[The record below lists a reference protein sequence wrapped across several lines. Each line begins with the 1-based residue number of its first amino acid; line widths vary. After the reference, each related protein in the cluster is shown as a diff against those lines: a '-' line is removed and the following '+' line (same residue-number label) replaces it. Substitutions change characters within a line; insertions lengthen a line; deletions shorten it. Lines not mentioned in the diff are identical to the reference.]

1 MKKNKFI
8 YNITDQLAEWTKLS
22 IFTLQKSRFFALPL
36 KYFIKVAIYILQT
49 KGSVVVDYSDPQRQ
63 YIIQLIEQ
71 IKKERKMLLRNN
83 EAYQIYIAVKST
95 EKIKGE
101 IAEVG
106 VFQGGSA
113 KLICEAKGNK
123 IVNLFDTFQ
132 GLPEVSDIDQN
143 LFYEGQYTAPLDNVR
158 DYLKNYQ
165 GVNFVQGIF
174 PDSAEDFKNTKFSF
188 VHLDVDTYISTL
200 NSLEFFY
207 SRMSKGGIIISHD
220 YLAPGIKK
228 AFDVFFSDKNE
239 PVIEIS
245 GGNQCM
251 VIKI

>member
-1 MKKNKFI
+1 MKKNKYLYKI
-8 YNITDQLAEWTKLS
+8 KVQMAELTKTL
-22 IFTLQKSRFFALPL
+22 IFTIQRYRFFALPFN
-36 KYFIKVAIYILQT
+36 YFIKVAIYILQT
-49 KGSVVVDYSDPQRQ
+49 KGSVVVNYNDPQRQ
-63 YIIQLIEQ
+63 DIIRLIEQ
-71 IKKERKMLLRNN
+71 IKKERTMLLRNN

-95 EKIKGE
+95 EKIKGD

-113 KLICEAKGNK
+113 KLICEAKENK
-123 IVNLFDTFQ
+123 VVYLFDTFE
-132 GLPEVSDIDQN
+132 GLPEVSEIDQK
-143 LFYEGQYTAPLDNVR
+143 LFFEGQYAAPLDNVR

-174 PDSAEDFKNTKFSF
+174 PDSAENFKNTKFSF
-188 VHLDVDTYISTL
+188 VHLDVDTHISTL

-207 SRMSKGGIIISHD
+207 PRMSKGGIIISHD

-228 AFDVFFSDKNE
+228 AFDDFFSDKNE